1 VDGSERTIFLD
12 ARLVPVRLWVLS
24 RRSKCKEERYD
35 FDIVSRGVR
44 GQELHDFGLGF
55 IGLSCK
61 MTYIFSLVLSSPEIH
76 GRLSRVIIV
85 RASTWISL
93 HMGLIRHLLVLV
105 PATFV
110 LFWEAGICVVF
121 NPTCDLA
128 AGLRYTLYAHFW
140 DQL

>member
-1 VDGSERTIFLD
+1 MDGSERTIFLD
-12 ARLVPVRLWVLS
+12 ARLVPVRFWVLS
-24 RRSKCKEERYD
+24 GRSKCKEERYD
-35 FDIVSRGVR
+35 FDIAFCGVR

-93 HMGLIRHLLVLV
+93 HTGLIRHRLVLV
-105 PATFV
+105 LTQLLFYFGRLASV
-110 LFWEAGICVVF
+110 LF
-121 NPTCDLA
+121 
-128 AGLRYTLYAHFW
+128 
-140 DQL
+140 